1 MNCKNIIFP
10 ADLAD
15 RRRKFSEN
23 LRNLPAGRQVC
34 GKQHLFQNLMNKYLV
49 SDFSYF
55 CTTLMNK
62 NSIQYLYAINI
73 GKRQVNAC
81 ITNKEACS
89 IF

>member
-15 RRRKFSEN
+15 RRRKISEN
-23 LRNLPAGRQVC
+23 LRNL

>member
-15 RRRKFSEN
+15 RCRKISEN
-23 LRNLPAGRQVC
+23 LRNL

>member
-1 MNCKNIIFP
+1 MNCKIIIFP

-15 RRRKFSEN
+15 RRRKISEN
-23 LRNLPAGRQVC
+23 LSNL

>member
-15 RRRKFSEN
+15 RCRKISEN
-23 LRNLPAGRQVC
+23 LSNL

-73 GKRQVNAC
+73 GKRQTDAC